1 MNILATFNV
10 LCGVL
15 VVGACSEKFGQYGFI
30 GSLAGYSAA
39 TVAYLY
45 FFGA

>member
-1 MNILATFNV
+1 MNIFATFNV
-10 LCGVL
+10 LFGVL
-15 VVGACSEKFGQYGFI
+15 IVGACSEKFGRYGFV
-30 GSLAGYSAA
+30 GSLAAYSIA